1 MMLFA
6 GIFLQIPQVCPS
18 ADVCAEADVIDFF
31 DAVVAE
37 PLQGMAPVS
46 VKGDFDGR
54 RRDERD
60 FLSVCQI
67 LQKTLCIVNI

>member
-1 MMLFA
+1 M
-6 GIFLQIPQVCPS
+6 CPS
-18 ADVCAEADVIDFF
+18 ADIRAEADIVDLL
-31 DAVVAE
+31 DAVVVE

-60 FLSVCQI
+60 LLSVCQI
-67 LQKTLCIVNI
+67 L